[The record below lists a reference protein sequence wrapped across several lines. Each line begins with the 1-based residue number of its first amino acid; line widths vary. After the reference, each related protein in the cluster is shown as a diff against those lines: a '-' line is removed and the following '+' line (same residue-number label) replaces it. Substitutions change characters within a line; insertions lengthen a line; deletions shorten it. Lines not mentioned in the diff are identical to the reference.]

1 MPVEH
6 SVVYNIFII
15 YLFLQLHFEVSIL
28 FRILQLQ

>member
-6 SVVYNIFII
+6 SVVYNTFII
-15 YLFLQLHFEVSIL
+15 YLFLQLHFEVRIL